1 LRGTGGKNDRTRK
14 ENELPHRPLSHSDNC
29 EDWMDF
35 MALTDE
41 LNKLLRLI
49 MDLVEKKFY
58 GTFEVKFEHGLIVNV
73 KKIENI
79 KL

>member
-1 LRGTGGKNDRTRK
+1 
-14 ENELPHRPLSHSDNC
+14 
-29 EDWMDF
+29 MDF